1 MSTRRLT
8 NLKPERVVRALQRL
22 GWVVRRTT
30 GSHVILSQ
38 PGNPA
43 RISIPSHKGKDVSP
57 GLLWSELKA
66 ARIAL
71 EDFESA
77 L

>member
-1 MSTRRLT
+1 MSTKRLT

-22 GWVVRRTT
+22 GWNVRRTT
-30 GSHVILSQ
+30 GSHVILGK

-43 RISIPSHKGKDVSP
+43 RISIPFHKGKDVSP

-66 ARIAL
+66 AGITL
-71 EDFESA
+71 EDLESA